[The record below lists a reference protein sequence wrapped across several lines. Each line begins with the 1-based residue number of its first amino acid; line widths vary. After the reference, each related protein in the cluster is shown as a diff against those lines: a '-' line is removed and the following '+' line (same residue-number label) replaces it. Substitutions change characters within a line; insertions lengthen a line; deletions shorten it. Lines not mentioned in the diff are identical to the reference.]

1 MTPHIRHDFSSSTA
15 ERSWALRSLGSL
27 DGVGGWVFTADIE
40 HIFEHRVIL
49 MVQEVLL

>member
-1 MTPHIRHDFSSSTA
+1 MLTFVNVSIDQWKLWVAPR
-15 ERSWALRSLGSL
+15 RL